1 MKKVIS
7 MLLVFAM
14 VFAFAAC
21 GKSGEPIPAAAPE
34 AGLYKASSAEM
45 SGYELNVEEVI
56 GDFSLN
62 LLDGGKAVFHYA
74 GHDYDMKWSCEEG
87 AFHAEG
93 GGAELNGTIADGVMV
108 LEDILGSGINITL
121 ICEELLPA
129 DAEADE
135 AAEGEEAEDAE
146 GPKDEKAEDAEEADA
161 KEDEA
166 KGEGKPE
173 PKDGEDKKSDE
184 KKDEDKKDEDK
195 SSDDKK
201 PEFEGPNPENS
212 PAPEAPAEGSSVI
225 GAPSDGNSNNQGSG
239 SNSNPAPSPEQ
250 PDGNT
255 ELPLIPSN
263 GKNN

>member
-1 MKKVIS
+1 MKRQMKKVIS
-7 MLLVFAM
+7 LLLVFAM

-135 AAEGEEAEDAE
+135 AAEGE
-146 GPKDEKAEDAEEADA
+146 KAEDAEEADA
-161 KEDEA
+161 KEGEA

-195 SSDDKK
+195 PSDDKK
-201 PEFEGPNPENS
+201 PESEGPTPENS
-212 PAPEAPAEGSSVI
+212 PAPETPAEGSSVI

-239 SNSNPAPSPEQ
+239 SNSNTAPSPEQ

-263 GKNN
+263 GKNG

>member
-7 MLLVFAM
+7 LLLVFAM

-21 GKSGEPIPAAAPE
+21 GKSGEPIPAIAPE
-34 AGLYKASSAEM
+34 VGLYKASSAEM

-62 LLDGGKAVFHYA
+62 LMGGGKAVFHYA
-74 GHDYDMKWSCEEG
+74 EHDYDMKWSCEEG

-108 LEDILGSGINITL
+108 LENILGSGINITL

-135 AAEGEEAEDAE
+135 AAEGEGAEDAE
-146 GPKDEKAEDAEEADA
+146 VPDGEKAEDAEEADA
-161 KEDEA
+161 KEDES

-184 KKDEDKKDEDK
+184 KKDEDKP
-195 SSDDKK
+195 SDDKK
-201 PEFEGPNPENS
+201 PESEGPKPENS
-212 PAPEAPAEGSSVI
+212 PAPETPVGGSSVI
-225 GAPSDGNSNNQGSG
+225 GAPSDGNGNNQGSG

-263 GKNN
+263 GKNG